1 MRSPIFRKLL
11 GGSFLLI
18 GLALVGLDTYLTR
31 YTERHQVAD
40 VEQRLA
46 AECRILAGEVA
57 GLSSSRLE
65 IWAHDA
71 AARAQAR
78 VTIISVP
85 GLVLA
90 ESNHDPESME
100 NHAGRPEVR
109 QALAGGIG
117 TAVRHS
123 ATVDRDLSYVAIR
136 IDYAGQPAVLRL
148 AVPLEEVDAAVAE
161 VRWRI
166 LEASAIA
173 ALGALLIAYFFSR
186 SLTGRIQRLK
196 TFSEG
201 LLDSGPAEEPL
212 PAADDELGALGRSVT
227 EMSSRIHDLIGRL
240 KLESA
245 QREAILL
252 SMVEGVLAV
261 DRDLRVISC
270 NSAFARAAGT
280 SYPLPERLP
289 LVELVRDPEL
299 IELVHRVLETG
310 EAQKDRVELRAPEK
324 HSYEVQVTPLTTGSG
339 RGAIVLLHDITDLE
353 RLERVRKDF
362 VANVSHELRTPLTAI
377 QGYAETLLDGA
388 LEDSENNRRFVE
400 IIRAQAIRLSNIAS
414 DLLTLSELDSGKS
427 ASAPEPVSIGGAL
440 EGALLSVEAEARVR
454 NVAVHRGRVEDFE
467 VLGQKTRLEQVLVNL
482 LHNAVKFNRPDGE
495 VRVEA
500 VRIDGTGRIVISDT
514 GIGIPSEDLPRI
526 FERFYRVDRARSRA
540 VGGTGLG
547 LSIVKH
553 VVENMGGQVRVDSHL
568 GKGSIFTVTLPR
580 LADPELSG
588 TLSSPEPESCSPPA
602 AGDRAQDSAGRDP
615 DSL

>member
-18 GLALVGLDTYLTR
+18 GLALVGLDAYLTR
-31 YTERHQVAD
+31 YTARHQVAD

-46 AECRILAGEVA
+46 AECRVLAGEVA
-57 GLSSSRLE
+57 GLSSSQLE
-65 IWAHDA
+65 SWAHDA

-90 ESNHDPESME
+90 ESNYDPESME

-109 QALAGGIG
+109 RALAGGIG

-123 ATVDRDLSYVAIR
+123 ATLDRDLSYVAMR

-161 VRWRI
+161 IRRRI

-201 LLDSGPAEEPL
+201 LLDSGPAGEPL
-212 PAADDELGALGRSVT
+212 AAADDELGALARSVT
-227 EMSSRIHDLIGRL
+227 VMSSRIHDLIGRL

-261 DRDLRVISC
+261 DRDLHVISC
-270 NSAFARAAGT
+270 NSAFARAAGAA
-280 SYPLPERLP
+280 YPLPERLP

-299 IELVHRVLETG
+299 IGRVHRVLETG
-310 EAQKDRVELRAPEK
+310 EAQKDRLELRAPEK
-324 HSYEVQVTPLTTGSG
+324 RSFEVQVTPWTTASG
-339 RGAIVLLHDITDLE
+339 RGAIVLLHDTTDLE

-362 VANVSHELRTPLTAI
+362 VANVSHELRTPLAAI
-377 QGYAETLLDGA
+377 QGFAETLLDGA
-388 LEDSENNRRFVE
+388 LEDTENNRRFVE
-400 IIRAQAIRLSNIAS
+400 IISAQAIRLSNIAS
-414 DLLTLSELDSGKS
+414 DLLALSELDSGKT
-427 ASAPEPVSIGGAL
+427 AAPEAVSIRSVL
-440 EGALLSVEAEARVR
+440 DSALLSVEAEARAR
-454 NVAVHRGRVEDFE
+454 NVAVRLGKIEYFE

-482 LHNAVKFNRPDGE
+482 LDNAVKFNRPGGD
-495 VRVEA
+495 VQVETL
-500 VRIDGTGRIVISDT
+500 RLDGTGRIVISDT

-526 FERFYRVDRARSRA
+526 FERFYRVDKARSRA

-553 VVENMGGQVRVDSHL
+553 AVENMGGQVRVDSQL
-568 GKGSIFTVTLPR
+568 GKGSIVTVTLPR
-580 LADPELSG
+580 LVDPNLPVK
-588 TLSSPEPESCSPPA
+588 LSSREPPEP
-602 AGDRAQDSAGRDP
+602 
-615 DSL
+615 

>member
-11 GGSFLLI
+11 GGIFLLI

-31 YTERHQVAD
+31 YTARHQVAD

-46 AECRILAGEVA
+46 AECRVLAGEVA
-57 GLSSSRLE
+57 GLSSSQLE
-65 IWAHDA
+65 SWAHDA
-71 AARAQAR
+71 AARAQAG
-78 VTIISVP
+78 VTIFSEP

-90 ESNHDPESME
+90 ESNHDPESADKD
-100 NHAGRPEVR
+100 AGSPEIR

-117 TAVRHS
+117 TAVRRS
-123 ATVDRDLSYVAIR
+123 ATLDRDLSYVAMR
-136 IDYAGQPAVLRL
+136 INYAGQSAVLRL
-148 AVPLEEVDAAVAE
+148 AMPLDEVDAAVAE
-161 VRWRI
+161 VRRRI

-173 ALGALLIAYFFSR
+173 ALGALLVAYFFSR

-201 LLDSGPAEEPL
+201 LLDSGPAAEPL
-212 PAADDELGALGRSVT
+212 TAADDELGALGRSVT
-227 EMSSRIHDLIGRL
+227 LMSSRIHDLIGRL

-261 DRDLRVISC
+261 DRDLYVISC
-270 NSAFARAAGT
+270 NSAFARVAGA
-280 SYPLPERLP
+280 SYPLPVRLP
-289 LVELVRDPEL
+289 LIELVRDPEL
-299 IELVHRVLETG
+299 IGRVHQVLQTG
-310 EAQKDRVELRAPEK
+310 EAQKHRVELRAPEK
-324 HSYEVQVTPLTTGSG
+324 RSFEVQVTPWSTGSG

-377 QGYAETLLDGA
+377 QGFAETLLDGA
-388 LEDSENNRRFVE
+388 LEDFENNRRFVE
-400 IIRAQAIRLSNIAS
+400 IIHAQATRLSNIAS
-414 DLLTLSELDSGKS
+414 DLLALSELDSGK
-427 ASAPEPVSIGGAL
+427 AAAPEAVSIRSVL
-440 EGALLSVEAEARVR
+440 DSALLSVETEARAR
-454 NVAVHRGRVEDFE
+454 NVAVRRGRIEYFE

-482 LHNAVKFNRPDGE
+482 LDNAVKFNRPGGD
-495 VRVEA
+495 VQVEA
-500 VRIDGTGRIVISDT
+500 LRLDGTGRIIISDT

-526 FERFYRVDRARSRA
+526 FERFYRVDKARSRA

-553 VVENMGGQVRVDSHL
+553 AVENMGGTVMAESQL
-568 GKGSIFTVTLPR
+568 GKGSVFCIQLPV
-580 LADPELSG
+580 L
-588 TLSSPEPESCSPPA
+588 
-602 AGDRAQDSAGRDP
+602 P
-615 DSL
+615 D

>member
-18 GLALVGLDTYLTR
+18 GLALVGLDAYLTR

-46 AECRILAGEVA
+46 AECRVLAGEVA

-65 IWAHDA
+65 SWAHDA

-90 ESNHDPESME
+90 ESNYDPESME

-123 ATVDRDLSYVAIR
+123 ATLDRDLSYVAMR

-161 VRWRI
+161 VRQRI

-201 LLDSGPAEEPL
+201 LLDSGPAEGPL
-212 PAADDELGALGRSVT
+212 TAADDELGALARSVT
-227 EMSSRIHDLIGRL
+227 VMSSRIHDLIGRL

-261 DRDLRVISC
+261 DRDLHVISC
-270 NSAFARAAGT
+270 NSAFARAAGA
-280 SYPLPERLP
+280 SYPLSERLP

-299 IELVHRVLETG
+299 IGRVHRVLETG
-310 EAQKDRVELRAPEK
+310 EAQKDRLELRAPEK
-324 HSYEVQVTPLTTGSG
+324 RSFEVQVTPWTTASG
-339 RGAIVLLHDITDLE
+339 RGAIVLLHDTTDLE

-388 LEDSENNRRFVE
+388 LEDSGNNRRFVE
-400 IIRAQAIRLSNIAS
+400 IIHAQAIRLNNIAS
-414 DLLTLSELDSGKS
+414 DLLTLSELDSGRS
-427 ASAPEPVSIGGAL
+427 AFAPEPVSIGGAL
-440 EGALLSVEAEARVR
+440 DGALLSVESEARVR
-454 NVAVHRGRVEDFE
+454 NVAVHRGRVDDFE
-467 VLGQKTRLEQVLVNL
+467 VLGQKSRLEQVLVNL
-482 LHNAVKFNRPDGE
+482 LHNAVKFNRPGGD

-500 VRIDGTGRIVISDT
+500 MLAGGAGRIVISDT

-526 FERFYRVDRARSRA
+526 FERFYRVDKARSRA

-547 LSIVKH
+547 LSIVRH
-553 VVENMGGQVRVDSHL
+553 VVENMGGQVRVDSQL
-568 GKGSIFTVTLPR
+568 GKGSTFTVTLPR
-580 LADPELSG
+580 WADPNLSA
-588 TLSSPEPESCSPPA
+588 TLSSLDPQEP
-602 AGDRAQDSAGRDP
+602 
-615 DSL
+615 